1 MSSLPSL
8 RRQSRGFT
16 LVEMAIVLVIIGLI
30 LGALS
35 IGKDVQRNAEYQ
47 KVGNKFVFE
56 WKKAY
61 DGYYQRTGTLLGDS
75 QVAPTGMINGN
86 EATIGGATASAGNL
100 DGALP
105 GVPAS
110 YANTGLRICSG
121 QGFAQNAVGAGDPKL
136 AAQNL
141 RQIMQRIGIRMP
153 PGRGEGKEDRY
164 QYTDSNGN
172 IAELQVCFQ
181 WNPPGTISG
190 AGNVLVVRGL
200 TPDLARYLDQMVDG
214 KPDALEGRFR
224 MQNSANNS
232 SEPSNNRPGTEW
244 AANNTYASTETNAS
258 ATGTGQNRDENQVML
273 VTAHWVMDQ

>member
-8 RRQSRGFT
+8 RRNARGFT

-86 EATIGGATASAGNL
+86 ETTIGGATASAGNL

-110 YANTGLRICSG
+110 YANTGLRICNG
-121 QGFAQNAVGAGDPKL
+121 QGFTQNSVGAGDPKL

-172 IAELQVCFQ
+172 IAEIQVCFQ

-224 MQNSANNS
+224 MQNSATNA
-232 SEPSNNRPGTEW
+232 SEPSNNRPGVEW
-244 AANNTYASTETNAS
+244 TGNNTYASTEANAT
-258 ATGTGQNRDENQVML
+258 ATGTGQNRDENQIML